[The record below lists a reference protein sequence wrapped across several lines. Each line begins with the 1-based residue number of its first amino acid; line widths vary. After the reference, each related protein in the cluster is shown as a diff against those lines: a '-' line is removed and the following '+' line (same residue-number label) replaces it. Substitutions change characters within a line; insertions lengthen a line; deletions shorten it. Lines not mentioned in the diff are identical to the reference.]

1 MDLNVYSVEW
11 LARERLADARARV
24 AREAWLQSVRPPRR
38 PWRVTLGLALIGLGR
53 RIVGRHASRR
63 EALVREAS

>member
-11 LARERLADARARV
+11 LAREWLADARARV
-24 AREAWLQSVRPPRR
+24 AREVWLRSLRPPRR

-53 RIVGRHASRR
+53 RIVGDRGDDQVS
-63 EALVREAS
+63 EAS

>member
-24 AREAWLQSVRPPRR
+24 AREVELRSLRPAGR

-53 RIVGRHASRR
+53 RIVGDRGDDGVS
-63 EALVREAS
+63 EAS

>member
-11 LARERLADARARV
+11 LARERLADARART
-24 AREAWLQSVRPPRR
+24 AREAWLRSPRPPRQ

-53 RIVGRHASRR
+53 RIVGDRGYDQVS
-63 EALVREAS
+63 EAS